1 MKMSDIAQLAGVSIA
16 TVSRVLNEP
25 EKVKQDTREKVEK
38 VLAENNFIANAV
50 ARGLAVNSMKT
61 VGVLT
66 VDIRDLYFSNVTYT
80 IERKFTELGY
90 NVLLSNTGG
99 EFGEKEKYLRVMLEN
114 QVDGLILV
122 GSVFKEQ
129 TGNKH
134 ILAASEKVPVV
145 MVNSLLEG
153 DNVYSIV
160 CDDVQGIRE
169 AVRYLVQSGNQEIFY
184 LNDVKSFSGLAK
196 VQGFK
201 EEMVFH
207 GLEGDNILKIPRS
220 LEGGRAGVREIMTEK
235 RRITAI
241 ITGEDITAVGA
252 IKGLNELGYR
262 VPDDVVVIGY
272 NNSILTEVSAPALT
286 SVDSMAEAMAN
297 SAVQV
302 LYDVLQGQHVS
313 KKIILTPALIIRE
326 STIRIEP
333 KQ

>member
-1 MKMSDIAQLAGVSIA
+1 MKMSDIAKLAGVSVA

-25 EKVKQDTREKVEK
+25 EKVKPDTREKIAQL
-38 VLAENNFIANAV
+38 LAENNFIANAV

-61 VGVLT
+61 IGVLT
-66 VDIRDLYFSNVTYT
+66 VDIRDLYFSSVTYT

-99 EFGEKEKYLRVMLEN
+99 EFGEKEKYLRIMLEN

-160 CDDVQGIRE
+160 CDDVQGVRE
-169 AVRYLVQSGNQEIFY
+169 AVRYLIKNGRHEICYF
-184 LNDVKSFSGLAK
+184 NDRKSFSALAK
-196 VQGFK
+196 IQGFK
-201 EEMVFH
+201 EEMAHH
-207 GLEGDNILKIPRS
+207 GLEGEIVEIPRS
-220 LEGGRAGVREIMTEK
+220 LEGGQAGVKKIMAK
-235 RRITAI
+235 QLKITAI
-241 ITGEDITAVGA
+241 ITGEDLTAIGA
-252 IKGLNELGYR
+252 IKGLYELGYQ
-262 VPDDVVVIGY
+262 VPGDIAVIGY
-272 NNSILTEVSAPALT
+272 NNSVLAEVSTPTLT
-286 SVDSMAEAMAN
+286 SVDNMAEAMAN

-302 LYDVLQGQHVS
+302 LYHVLQGEQVS
-313 KKIILTPALIIRE
+313 KKVMLAPALFVRE
-326 STIRIEP
+326 STIGIGAKP
-333 KQ
+333 